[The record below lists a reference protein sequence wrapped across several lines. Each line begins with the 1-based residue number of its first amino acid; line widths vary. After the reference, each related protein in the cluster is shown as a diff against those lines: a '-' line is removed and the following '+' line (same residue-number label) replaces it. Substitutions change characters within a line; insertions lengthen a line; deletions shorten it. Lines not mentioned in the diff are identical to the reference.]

1 MFRPTP
7 PLPHSIPTYS
17 ALASPTHT
25 LSSGGRVPARGLGAP
40 ASLDHDTKNNNNN
53 NNNSITTKK
62 KKPFPFYLFPG
73 DEDCQIHT
81 AEQLTG

>member
-17 ALASPTHT
+17 TLASPPHT
-25 LSSGGRVPARGLGAP
+25 LSSGGRVPARGLGTP
-40 ASLDHDTKNNNNN
+40 ASLDHNNKNNNN

-62 KKPFPFYLFPG
+62 KYLSLSTFFRATKIARFT
-73 DEDCQIHT
+73 Q
-81 AEQLTG
+81 QSN

>member
-17 ALASPTHT
+17 ALASPRHT
-25 LSSGGRVPARGLGAP
+25 LSPGGRVPARGLGAP
-40 ASLDHDTKNNNNN
+40 ASLDHDNKNNNNN

-62 KKPFPFYLFPG
+62 KNLSLSTFFRATKIARFT
-73 DEDCQIHT
+73 Q
-81 AEQLTG
+81 QSN